1 MRKGFTLIELLAVIV
16 ILSIIAL
23 IATPLVLNVI
33 DNVKKETFRNSVY
46 GIINTAE
53 TYMAQNLLSTEN
65 VDSMIFYCD
74 GKNCKL
80 NDKILPLKGK
90 VPNGTINININS
102 ESNLFFTDGEWCAT
116 KDANEIKVIVDTCD
130 DFVFIYKI
138 EDLIDLANEVDNGD
152 DKSGK
157 IYLLMN
163 DLDFENEEDYR
174 DYNPEIFDN
183 EGWNPIGD
191 LDDETEEFEAFS
203 GTFNGLGHKISNLY
217 IDRHD
222 VGQGLFLSIIDGEVK
237 NLVIEGIEIESDNI
251 AGAIAGI
258 VMNSTI
264 KNCHVKGMITTEDY
278 VGGLVGKSYE
288 TIFENVSFEGDMLGD
303 EYIGGIVGLMDKTNV
318 TNAYTKV
325 NMIGYYS
332 FGGLVG
338 VATNGSIISNSYSES
353 TVGDISIEDTSNVG
367 GLIGVLD
374 GGIWFSSSNEPSIVS
389 NSHAKGIVIGED
401 NTGGLIGYIINS
413 TVHDSYAE
421 GTLIGKIE
429 DTGGLIGGAEEG
441 VIIYNSY
448 AEVNVEGEDWVGG
461 LIGYIYNNVNV
472 YDCYSKSIVT
482 GDNYVGGLMGSSE
495 ESTIEN
501 CYTDNIKVTGGTYVG
516 GLIGYSEE
524 STVSN
529 CYIENTDVTGNAYVD
544 DLIGYIE
551 Q

>member
-16 ILSIIAL
+16 ILAIIAL

-389 NSHAKGIVIGED
+389 NFHAKGIVIGE
-401 NTGGLIGYIINS
+401 
-413 TVHDSYAE
+413 
-421 GTLIGKIE
+421 E
-429 DTGGLIGGAEEG
+429 DT
-441 VIIYNSY
+441 
-448 AEVNVEGEDWVGG
+448 GG

-482 GDNYVGGLMGSSE
+482 GDNYVGGLMGYSG